1 MDYNQLAADIISELK
16 TLARRSDA
24 EIAKRLG
31 ISRQAYVHRRD
42 TNSLTTENITV
53 LSAWL
58 ITGFGGGFYINK
70 YWRNPVEDNTSE
82 LSRLSKV
89 YRERARA
96 DGLDG
101 LIGTDLL
108 ELLEALQSDLSKLE
122 QRLEKL
128 EQACGSNKHPHELQS
143 LGERPKAHSTYKLL
157 PNGDLVTHTCYCD
170 MTKDHESGLPLK
182 GEK

>member
-70 YWRNPVEDNTSE
+70 YWRNPVENNTSE
-82 LSRLSKV
+82 LEHLIVR
-89 YRERARA
+89 
-96 DGLDG
+96 LDG
-101 LIGTDLL
+101 VSQHGSGVDQMIASDLL
-108 ELLEALQSDLSKLE
+108 DLALALQSDLSKLE
-122 QRLEKL
+122 QRLEAL
-128 EQACGSNKHPHELQS
+128 EQHNAGVVVPQFKT
-143 LGERPKAHSTYKLL
+143 A
-157 PNGDLVTHTCYCD
+157 
-170 MTKDHESGLPLK
+170 LPLR
-182 GEK
+182 GEKHG